1 MRERDTQRSKLYRA
15 ERVALSGIAS
25 PLPTVGDI
33 ERYLEGQ
40 SARATLRSRY
50 GKAVDVSDWK
60 LRVTD
65 GRRCRRALAYGTYKI
80 AIPRWARNDWVVLHE
95 WAHIVHARITAMEN
109 GECLPRMFSHGSRIS
124 ELAGGPGHGWQYAAV
139 YLDLVRFCMNAEA
152 ADALKAAFKE
162 HRVRFRPKRTVT
174 TTPEQLE
181 RLAAMR
187 VAARPK

>member
-1 MRERDTQRSKLYRA
+1 MQRSKSYPAARI
-15 ERVALSGIAS
+15 ALKDIAA
-25 PLPTVGDI
+25 PLPTVGDL
-33 ERYLEGQ
+33 EKYLARQ

-60 LRVTD
+60 LEVSD

-95 WAHIVHARITAMEN
+95 WAHIVHARVTAMER
-109 GECLPRMFSHGSRIS
+109 GECLPRMVGYGSRTS
-124 ELAGGPGHGWQYAAV
+124 ELAGGPFHGWQYAAV
-139 YLDLVRFCMNAEA
+139 YLDLVRFCMNTEA
-152 ADALKAAFKE
+152 ADALKTAFKE

-174 TTPEQLE
+174 ATPDQLE

-187 VAARPK
+187 AAARPK

>member
-1 MRERDTQRSKLYRA
+1 MLSYTYIVQTFDLSSTVLEVIMRERDTQRSKLYRA
-15 ERVALSGIAS
+15 ERAALSSIAS

-109 GECLPRMFSHGSRIS
+109 GECLPRM
-124 ELAGGPGHGWQYAAV
+124 LVTAAASPS
-139 YLDLVRFCMNAEA
+139 L
-152 ADALKAAFKE
+152 
-162 HRVRFRPKRTVT
+162 
-174 TTPEQLE
+174 Q
-181 RLAAMR
+181 
-187 VAARPK
+187 AARATAGSMPRSIWIWFDFA